1 MKHGQRGHSGPRRDR
16 PWEKMKGR
24 ERRGDEAPREGEG
37 GGRPSGPRRDDNRPQ
52 GARPYAGPRRDGDRP
67 QGARPY
73 AGPRRDGDRP
83 QGARPY
89 AGPRRDGDRPQGA
102 RPYGGPRRDD
112 NRPQGARPFGGPR
125 RDGDRPQ
132 GARPYGR
139 PQRDDRGS
147 YGGPRRDEERPQGAR
162 FGRPPREESRP
173 YAGPRRDDRRPYG
186 GPRRDEDRPQGAGF
200 GRPQRDERRPYG
212 GPRRDEE
219 RPQGAGFGRPPRDE
233 KRPYGGARR
242 DEDRPQGARSY
253 GRPPRGEKRPHGGPR
268 KDQGRGGGFD
278 RGAARPQA
286 ARGRRTEEPI
296 WRDESPDWRDLE
308 AMVPEEPPE
317 WTGGAAEWEEE
328 ADLESG
334 AGVEDAEAG
343 TAPRGRSPEAPAETE
358 GEPEEVRG
366 VVVGFHPVRTAFEL
380 HPRKIERLLL
390 ARGQRDHRTQQL
402 VKLAEE
408 HHVPYQQVPK
418 EALDRL
424 ADGAQHQG
432 VAAKLSG
439 AELLGE
445 DELIDKLPENAL
457 ALVVDGVQDPRNL
470 GAILRTAAAM
480 GVDGVF
486 LPGHRTV
493 GVSPAATRTAAG
505 GIEIVPVARAGNV
518 GQLLE
523 RLQDAGYQIVAL
535 DVRDG
540 VPPWKATL
548 TGPLVLVA
556 GGEEK
561 GIRPSVLE
569 RCAARVTIPMR
580 ELVGSLNVSV
590 AVGIVLG
597 ETARQRG
604 GENGA
609 KA

>member
-37 GGRPSGPRRDDNRPQ
+37 GGRPFGGPRRDDNRPQ

-73 AGPRRDGDRP
+73 GGPSRDGERP
-83 QGARPY
+83 QGP
-89 AGPRRDGDRPQGA
+89 
-102 RPYGGPRRDD
+102 RPYGGPRRE
-112 NRPQGARPFGGPR
+112 
-125 RDGDRPQ
+125 GDRPQ

-147 YGGPRRDEERPQGAR
+147 YNGPRRDEERPQGAR

-186 GPRRDEDRPQGAGF
+186 GPRRDEERPQGARSY
-200 GRPQRDERRPYG
+200 GRPPRDENRPYG

-219 RPQGAGFGRPPRDE
+219 RPQGARP
-233 KRPYGGARR
+233 
-242 DEDRPQGARSY
+242 Y

-328 ADLESG
+328 AELESG
-334 AGVEDAEAG
+334 AGVEDVEAG
-343 TAPRGRSPEAPAETE
+343 TAPRGRSSEAPAETE
-358 GEPEEVRG
+358 GESEEVRG

>member
-37 GGRPSGPRRDDNRPQ
+37 GGRPFGGPRRDDNRPQ
-52 GARPYAGPRRDGDRP
+52 GARPYAGPRRDDNRP

-73 AGPRRDGDRP
+73 AGPRRDDNRP

-89 AGPRRDGDRPQGA
+89 GGPRRDGDRPQGA
-102 RPYGGPRRDD
+102 RPYGGPRREGD
-112 NRPQGARPFGGPR
+112 RPQGARPYGGPR
-125 RDGDRPQ
+125 RDGDRPQGARPYGGPSRDGERPQGPRPYGGPRREGDRPQ

-147 YGGPRRDEERPQGAR
+147 YNGPRRDEERPQGAR

-186 GPRRDEDRPQGAGF
+186 GPRRDE
-200 GRPQRDERRPYG
+200 E
-212 GPRRDEE
+212 
-219 RPQGAGFGRPPRDE
+219 
-233 KRPYGGARR
+233 
-242 DEDRPQGARSY
+242 RPQGARSY

-328 ADLESG
+328 AELESG
-334 AGVEDAEAG
+334 AGVEDVEAG
-343 TAPRGRSPEAPAETE
+343 TAPRGRSSEAPAETE
-358 GEPEEVRG
+358 GESEEVRG

>member
-37 GGRPSGPRRDDNRPQ
+37 GGRPFGGPRRDDN
-52 GARPYAGPRRDGDRP
+52 
-67 QGARPY
+67 
-73 AGPRRDGDRP
+73 
-83 QGARPY
+83 
-89 AGPRRDGDRPQGA
+89 RPQGA

-112 NRPQGARPFGGPR
+112 NRPQGARPFGRPQRDDRRPYGGGLR
-125 RDGDRPQ
+125 RDDDRPQ
-132 GARPYGR
+132 GARPYG
-139 PQRDDRGS
+139 
-147 YGGPRRDEERPQGAR
+147 GPRRDEGRPQGA
-162 FGRPPREESRP
+162 
-173 YAGPRRDDRRPYG
+173 RPYG
-186 GPRRDEDRPQGAGF
+186 GPRRDD
-200 GRPQRDERRPYG
+200 
-212 GPRRDEE
+212 
-219 RPQGAGFGRPPRDE
+219 
-233 KRPYGGARR
+233 
-242 DEDRPQGARSY
+242 DRPQGARSY
-253 GRPPRGEKRPHGGPR
+253 GRPPRDEKRPHGGPR
-268 KDQGRGGGFD
+268 KEQGRGGAFD
-278 RGAARPQA
+278 RAGQRPQG
-286 ARGRRTEEPI
+286 ARGRRAEEPI

-308 AMVPEEPPE
+308 ALVPEEPPE
-317 WTGGAAEWEEE
+317 WRGGAAEWEDE
-328 ADLESG
+328 AELESG
-334 AGVEDAEAG
+334 AGVEDVEAG
-343 TAPRGRSPEAPAETE
+343 TEPRGRRPETPAETE
-358 GEPEEVRG
+358 GAPEEGQG